1 MVHLLVVKRLLGAR
15 VHRPTS
21 ACLVESRSAKSENHQ
36 QGASLIVWNNT
47 CLKKIIYI
55 FHQAYSPQ
63 TSACQIG
70 LHLAEAPDST
80 SLFCPQ

>member
-1 MVHLLVVKRLLGAR
+1 MGHLLIVKRPC

-21 ACLVESRSAKSENHQ
+21 AGLVESRSAKSENHQ